1 MVGVLPHIEIH
12 PQKTLIH
19 LYTLSQSASA
29 SSYSGLLAVIWVR
42 DACIFSFSSSTCSFK
57 VIVVVY
63 RSIFTTGDSRRLQ
76 KLDVE
81 QYSTVCH
88 FGTTISKA
96 HTSNRSKER
105 EKDLGTLLQ
114 HISKKNVQDGETVAL
129 FFCII
134 PLYVSAAESGLAK
147 EVDKMLEGSTV
158 CKWQKSL
165 GTHSISHLKAV
176 TAVLNTLVRN
186 ICHRSLL
193 NLWIISTSLK

>member
-29 SSYSGLLAVIWVR
+29 SSYSGLLAVIWVCG
-42 DACIFSFSSSTCSFK
+42 ACIFSFSSSTCSFK

-76 KLDVE
+76 KLNVE

-96 HTSNRSKER
+96 HTSDRSKER

-114 HISKKNVQDGETVAL
+114 HISKKNVQDGETVSL
-129 FFCII
+129 FFVLF
-134 PLYVSAAESGLAK
+134 PFKSPPQKAASQKKLTKCWRVQRYAN
-147 EVDKMLEGSTV
+147 DK
-158 CKWQKSL
+158 
-165 GTHSISHLKAV
+165 
-176 TAVLNTLVRN
+176 
-186 ICHRSLL
+186 
-193 NLWIISTSLK
+193 NL